1 MSDSVAPPGKRRA
14 PAGRRAGGAILFL
27 AGIVALAF
35 NMRTAITSL
44 PPVFP
49 ALSARLGLSPAE
61 IGLLASTP
69 ILCFAVFSPAA
80 APLSRRYG
88 EERVLLT
95 ALGLLAGGLLLRGA
109 APSWLLFPGTVV
121 AAAAIASIN
130 VLLPSLVKRRR
141 PERAGMLLGSYLL
154 SLSAG
159 SVVASFVAVPVLEA
173 TGSVPVVLAMGALPA
188 LAAMLVWAP
197 QWRSRTA
204 AHEPE
209 APRTPG
215 PQESGAPAAV
225 EGQAP
230 AAGGGRG
237 PAAGEGKG
245 PASLVR
251 VWRHRLAWQVLGF
264 MGLQSLTY
272 FTILSWLPTL
282 LQDRGLSAVHAG
294 DLLGVMSIAN
304 AVCAL
309 VVPVL
314 AHRVRD
320 QRALVTVGVAS
331 LAAGAA
337 GSWFAP
343 LPTAPAW
350 AVLLGLGQGSC
361 LALAI
366 YFAMARAPD
375 PVTAASLSSFAQSGG
390 YLLATTGPLIIGFL
404 HTATG
409 DWTIPVAVLL
419 AFYAA
424 QFSAGWHAARDR
436 ILLRRGV

>member
-1 MSDSVAPPGKRRA
+1 MSDSAAPPG
-14 PAGRRAGGAILFL
+14 GRRTAAGGAVLFL
-27 AGIVALAF
+27 AGIVAVAF
-35 NMRTAITSL
+35 NMRDAITSL

-49 ALSARLGLSPAE
+49 ALSVRLGLSPAE

-69 ILCFAVFSPAA
+69 ALCFAVFSPAA

-95 ALGLLAGGLLLRGA
+95 ALALVAAGLLLRGA
-109 APSWLLFPGTVV
+109 APSRLLFPGTVV
-121 AAAAIASIN
+121 ACGAIASIN

-141 PERAGMLLGSYLL
+141 PERAGMMLGAYLM
-154 SLSAG
+154 SLSTG
-159 SVVASFVAVPVLEA
+159 SVLGAIVAVPVLDA
-173 TGSVPVVLAMGALPA
+173 TGSVRAVLAVGALPA

-197 QWRSRTA
+197 QWRHGRR
-204 AHEPE
+204 
-209 APRTPG
+209 APRAPG
-215 PQESGAPAAV
+215 SRAADGPRSRAARADG
-225 EGQAP
+225 GQAP
-230 AAGGGRG
+230 GAGS
-237 PAAGEGKG
+237 PAPGES
-245 PASLVR
+245 PALLVR
-251 VWRHRLAWQVLGF
+251 VWRHRLAWQVMGF

-294 DLLGVMSIAN
+294 DLLGVMNIAN
-304 AVCAL
+304 ALCAL

-320 QRALVTVGVAS
+320 QRALVTPAVAVMAVGV
-331 LAAGAA
+331 A

-343 LPTAPAW
+343 LATALGW

-366 YFAMARAPD
+366 YFAVARAPD
-375 PVTAASLSSFAQSGG
+375 SVTAASLSSFAQSGG
-390 YLLATTGPLIIGFL
+390 YLLATTGPLAIGFL

-409 DWTIPVAVLL
+409 DWTAPVVALL
-419 AFYAA
+419 VVYAA
-424 QFSAGWHAARDR
+424 QLSVGWHAARDR
-436 ILLRRGV
+436 ILPRRGM